1 MKHVVCTA
9 IKISHFI
16 TQVKIQKGICVSEY
30 SIMCTPL
37 IENLPKAKVWS
48 KR

>member
-1 MKHVVCTA
+1 MKRVVCTA

-16 TQVKIQKGICVSEY
+16 TQVKIQKGICASKY
-30 SIMCTPL
+30 LIMCTPL
-37 IENLPKAKVWS
+37 VENVPNAKWWR